1 MPIAMPVAM
10 SSGSL
15 GRIADMAAT
24 RQLVVRLDRPEQLF
38 TADAVNPMSSAYTEF
53 TAQPAMDTVRDI
65 LLMRTPAKAADIEL
79 LLILPPDQVR
89 EGLEAELTEAVR
101 RWVRVQNLM
110 DVEQT
115 GAGGAI
121 GRRLFL
127 LGVLAFLLLQTTS
140 LVVKQLGDRWDN
152 DLVTA
157 IGEGLSVT
165 SWVMLWFPVQIF
177 TVEAWRNS
185 IRRRRA
191 KVIERM
197 TVRVQASNA

>member
-1 MPIAMPVAM
+1 MPVAM

>member
-1 MPIAMPVAM
+1 MC
-10 SSGSL
+10 SGSL
-15 GRIADMAAT
+15 GRTADMPTT
-24 RQLVVRLDRPEQLF
+24 RQIVVRLERPEQLF
-38 TADAVNPMSSAYTEF
+38 AADQVSPMTSAYTEF
-53 TAQPAMDTVRDI
+53 TAQPAMDTVRDL
-65 LLMRTPAKAADIEL
+65 LLMRTPDRHAEIEL
-79 LLILPPDQVR
+79 LLILPQSQVHS
-89 EGLEAELTEAVR
+89 GLDAELTEAVR

-127 LGVLAFLLLQTTS
+127 LGVSAFLVLQTTAIF
-140 LVVKQLGDRWDN
+140 VKKLGDGWEN
-152 DLVTA
+152 DLASA

-177 TVEAWRNS
+177 TMEAWRNS

-191 KVIERM
+191 EVIERM

>member
-1 MPIAMPVAM
+1 
-10 SSGSL
+10 
-15 GRIADMAAT
+15 MAAR

-38 TADAVNPMSSAYTEF
+38 AADRVSPMTSAYTEF
-53 TAQPAMDTVRDI
+53 TAQPAMDTVRDL
-65 LLMRTPAKAADIEL
+65 LLMRTPAKDAEIEL
-79 LLILPPDQVR
+79 LLVLPPDQIR
-89 EGLEAELTEAVR
+89 EGLDAELTSAVR
-101 RWVRVQNLM
+101 RWVRVQNLI

-121 GRRLFL
+121 GRRLFV
-127 LGVLAFLLLQTTS
+127 LGLSAFLVLQTTS
-140 LVVKQLGDRWDN
+140 IFVKKLGEGWEN
-152 DLVTA
+152 DLASA

-177 TVEAWRNS
+177 TMEAWRNS

-191 KVIERM
+191 EVIERM

>member
-1 MPIAMPVAM
+1 MPT
-10 SSGSL
+10 
-15 GRIADMAAT
+15 T
-24 RQLVVRLDRPEQLF
+24 RQIVVRLERPEQLF
-38 TADAVNPMSSAYTEF
+38 AADQVSPMTSAYTEF
-53 TAQPAMDTVRDI
+53 TAQPAMDTVRDL
-65 LLMRTPAKAADIEL
+65 LLMRTPDRHAEIEL
-79 LLILPPDQVR
+79 LLILPQSQVHS
-89 EGLEAELTEAVR
+89 GLDAELTEAVR

-127 LGVLAFLLLQTTS
+127 LGVSAFLVLQTTAIF
-140 LVVKQLGDRWDN
+140 VKKLGDGWEN
-152 DLVTA
+152 DLASA

-177 TVEAWRNS
+177 TMEAWRNS

-191 KVIERM
+191 EVIERM

>member
-1 MPIAMPVAM
+1 M
-10 SSGSL
+10 SA
-15 GRIADMAAT
+15 R

-38 TADAVNPMSSAYTEF
+38 AADRVSPMSSAYTEF

-65 LLMRTPAKAADIEL
+65 LLMRTPAKDAEIEL

-89 EGLEAELTEAVR
+89 EGLDAELTDAVR
-101 RWVRVQNLM
+101 RWVRVENLM
-110 DVEQT
+110 DVEQS

-127 LGVLAFLLLQTTS
+127 LGLLAFLLLQTTS
-140 LVVKQLGDRWDN
+140 IVVKQVGDGWAN

-157 IGEGLSVT
+157 VGEGLSVT

-177 TVEAWRNS
+177 TMEAWRNS

-191 KVIERM
+191 NVIERM
-197 TVRVQASNA
+197 SVRVQASNA

>member
-1 MPIAMPVAM
+1 MPT
-10 SSGSL
+10 
-15 GRIADMAAT
+15 R

-38 TADAVNPMSSAYTEF
+38 AADQVSPMSSAYTEF

-65 LLMRTPAKAADIEL
+65 LLMRTPSKDAEIEL
-79 LLILPPDQVR
+79 LLVLPPDQVR
-89 EGLEAELTEAVR
+89 EGLDAELTEAVR

-121 GRRLFL
+121 GRRLFV

-140 LVVKQLGDRWDN
+140 IIVKQFGDGWEN
-152 DLVTA
+152 DIVTA
-157 IGEGLSVT
+157 VGEGLSLT

-177 TVEAWRNS
+177 TMEAWRNS

-191 KVIERM
+191 NVIERM